1 MPSKVT
7 VRDNGPLRIEGDF
20 ELCDMSGEK
29 FGAPGREYISLCRC
43 GQSSNKP
50 FCDGTHT
57 KVGFQSQEKAR
68 VLPPPPPPA

>member
-1 MPSKVT
+1 MPGKIT

-20 ELCDMSGEK
+20 ELCDASGAA
-29 FGAPGREYISLCRC
+29 FSTPGREYVSLCRC
-43 GQSSNKP
+43 GGSGNKP

-57 KVGFQSQEKAR
+57 KTGFQSQEKAR